1 MVLLILYYEFYH
13 IYAYPN
19 KAIDMVSTTLA
30 QELTQLHANLCSAL
44 ADPTR
49 LILLYALAG
58 QPRNVTELTQELNL
72 PQPTVSRH
80 LKVLRD
86 GGLVSAARQGTNVQ
100 YALVDQRVI
109 DALDM
114 LRAILRDRI
123 EHHASLIVNNE

>member
-1 MVLLILYYEFYH
+1 MYYEFYH

-19 KAIDMVSTTLA
+19 KAIDMVSITLA

-109 DALDM
+109 GALDM

>member
-1 MVLLILYYEFYH
+1 MI
-13 IYAYPN
+13 
-19 KAIDMVSTTLA
+19 STTLA
-30 QELTQLHANLCSAL
+30 QEITQLHADLCSAL

-49 LILLYALAG
+49 LILLYALAD
-58 QPRNVTELTQELNL
+58 QSRNVTELTQELNL

-86 GGLVSAARQGTNVQ
+86 SGLVSAARQGTNVQ
-100 YALVDQRVI
+100 YALVDHRVI

-123 EHHASLIVNNE
+123 EHHARLIVNNG